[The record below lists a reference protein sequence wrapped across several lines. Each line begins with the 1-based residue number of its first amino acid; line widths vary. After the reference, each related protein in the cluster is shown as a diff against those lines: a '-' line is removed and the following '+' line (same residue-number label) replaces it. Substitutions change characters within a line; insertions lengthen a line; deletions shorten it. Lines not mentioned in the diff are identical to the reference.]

1 MMGVPLSPIFQG
13 DFCIF
18 SYFHQFQQML
28 KYTFIMKFGFPF
40 STHLLIVVQGVVSLP
55 ITGSYPEIPDN

>member
-1 MMGVPLSPIFQG
+1 
-13 DFCIF
+13 
-18 SYFHQFQQML
+18 ML